1 MIEGLERAF
10 AGAGQEMPPGL
21 DRALTDA
28 IRAAER
34 PIQLIEHREL
44 KTAVVR
50 LRLEV
55 AGEVRAVVVK
65 RLRPAEARR
74 NQLAV
79 QRWLPAGEMGGMAP
93 ELLGAAT
100 DPSGERVW
108 QIHEDLGDWYLNG
121 AEPGAERVA
130 AGVREIARM
139 HGRFSD
145 HPVLGECRLHGGSL
159 DFGGFEANLRDAT
172 RALAALQPPSLTP
185 TPEQAGLRDRLLAR
199 LARLAGET
207 PMRREVQA
215 ELGGPETLLHG
226 DLWTTNTFVEPVE
239 GGFRVRLIDWDHA
252 GVGPA
257 AYDLS
262 TLLLRFPRERRPWI
276 LDGYR
281 RGAEGAWRLP
291 GTDDLNLMFETF
303 ELSRYASRI
312 IWPAIALLFR
322 GASWGFNEL
331 QAVEGWFERFE
342 PVLPAEGTPSPTH
355 AGAA

>member
-10 AGAGQEMPPGL
+10 AGAGQEIPPGL
-21 DRALTDA
+21 DRALSEA
-28 IRAAER
+28 VRGSGGPIR
-34 PIQLIEHREL
+34 LIEHREL
-44 KTAVVR
+44 KAAVIR

-74 NQLAV
+74 NQLAI
-79 QRWLPAGEMGGMAP
+79 QRWLPAGDMGGMAP
-93 ELLGAAT
+93 ELLGAASDLT
-100 DPSGERVW
+100 GERVW
-108 QIHEDLGDWYLNG
+108 QIYEDLGDWSLNG
-121 AEPGAERVA
+121 EEPGAERVA

-159 DFGGFEANLRDAT
+159 DFGAFEANLRDAT
-172 RALAALQPPSLTP
+172 RALEALRPPGLTP
-185 TPEQAGLRDRLLAR
+185 TSEQAALRDRLLAR
-199 LARLAGET
+199 LGRLAGET
-207 PMRREVQA
+207 PMRREAQA

-226 DLWTTNTFVEPVE
+226 DLWTTNTFVEALD

-276 LDGYR
+276 LDCYR
-281 RGAEGAWRLP
+281 RGPERAWRLP
-291 GTDDLNLMFETF
+291 GTDPLNLMFETF

-312 IWPAIALLFR
+312 IWPAIALLYR
-322 GASWGFNEL
+322 RVTWGFDEL
-331 QAVEGWFERFE
+331 QAVEDWFEGFE
-342 PVLPAEGTPSPTH
+342 PVLPPEGSPSPSH